1 VVEYNNFIMIK
12 YEDKTNNEILT
23 RIKQL
28 EYDHKA
34 LKEKMLEDLDRL
46 MEMEKEA
53 TEASII
59 ISDRLKSN
67 E

>member
-1 VVEYNNFIMIK
+1 MVEYNNFIMIK

>member
-1 VVEYNNFIMIK
+1 MIK